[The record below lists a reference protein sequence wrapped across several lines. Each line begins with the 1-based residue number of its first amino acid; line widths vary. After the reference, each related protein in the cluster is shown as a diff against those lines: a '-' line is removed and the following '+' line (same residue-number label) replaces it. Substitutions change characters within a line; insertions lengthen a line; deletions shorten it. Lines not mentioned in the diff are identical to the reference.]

1 MNKKILEHSIGE
13 KTQANKLKSKKFWEM
28 NGFLLRPTARLQA
41 PSAKHTTVAI
51 IEIISTIVQTLKI

>member
-28 NGFLLRPTARLQA
+28 NGFFVKAHSQA
-41 PSAKHTTVAI
+41 TGSLSKAHD
-51 IEIISTIVQTLKI
+51 SGHH